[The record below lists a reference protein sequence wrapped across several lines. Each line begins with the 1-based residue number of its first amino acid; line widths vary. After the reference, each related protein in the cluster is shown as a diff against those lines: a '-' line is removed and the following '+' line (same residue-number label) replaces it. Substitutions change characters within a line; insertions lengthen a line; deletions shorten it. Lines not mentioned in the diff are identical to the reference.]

1 VPLERQ
7 LCDAIIQAEGA
18 ARRAP
23 QSQEKNVP
31 DIIVTILSV
40 SIVLG
45 IMVLVHEWGH
55 FIVAKAFGVR
65 VEIFSIGFGPR
76 LWGRKKGDTDYR
88 ISGLPLGGYVK
99 MAGDNPLEERK
110 GDPDEFLS
118 KPRWQRALI
127 AVAGPAMNIILSI
140 VIIAGIYMHG
150 SQMPAYLD
158 QPMVLAGVLPDS
170 TAQKAGLAPGDRV
183 VKINGVS
190 NPTWEQAVKE
200 LESTLPGHSLS
211 LVVDRKGQQ
220 VSVTLPITQALE
232 DMFGY
237 PPSRLIIGS
246 VSPGM
251 PAERAGLMPGDEVLK
266 VNGNPLASGSEFP
279 SLVGK
284 SQGSPLDLEIRRGN
298 QTMHIVVQ
306 PQQVGVKNGVPQWQ
320 IGVGLQVGELVV
332 RRLPFGAAISES
344 ITVNTMMARQVA
356 FVVVELFR
364 GNISLKQLE
373 GPLGIARESGRA
385 ARQGATELLKLMAM
399 IGVNLAILNLL
410 PIPPLDGGHI
420 LLLFIEGSIRRDLS
434 IRVKE
439 RFVTVSMVFL
449 LLVFAI
455 VMYNDVLRLA
465 HR

>member
-1 VPLERQ
+1 
-7 LCDAIIQAEGA
+7 
-18 ARRAP
+18 
-23 QSQEKNVP
+23 VP
-31 DIIVTILSV
+31 DLIVTILSV
-40 SIVLG
+40 SVVLG

-55 FIVAKAFGVR
+55 FVVAKAFGVR

-140 VIIAGIYMHG
+140 LIIAGIYMHG
-150 SQMPAYLD
+150 SKEPAYLD
-158 QPMVLAGVLPDS
+158 QPMVLSGVLPDS
-170 TAQKAGLAPGDRV
+170 TAQKAGLAPGDHV
-183 VKINGVS
+183 VKINGAS
-190 NPTWEQAVKE
+190 NPTWDRALLE
-200 LESTLPGHSLS
+200 LMSTLPGHSLS
-211 LVVDRKGQQ
+211 LVVDRNGQE
-220 VSVTLPITQALE
+220 VPITVPASQSME
-232 DMFGY
+232 DIFGY
-237 PPSRLIIGS
+237 PANRLLIGS
-246 VSPGM
+246 VTPGM
-251 PAERAGLMPGDEVLK
+251 PAARSGIQPGDEVLK
-266 VNGNPLASGSEFP
+266 VNGKPLASGTEFP
-279 SLVGK
+279 SLVEK
-284 SQGSPLDLEIRRGN
+284 SQGGPLDLEIRRGDRII
-298 QTMHIVVQ
+298 HIEVR
-306 PQQVGVKNGVPQWQ
+306 PQQVGVKNGVTQWQ
-320 IGVGLQVGELVV
+320 IGVGLQVGELVE
-332 RRLPFGAAISES
+332 RRLPFGAAIAES
-344 ITVNTMMARQVA
+344 IGMNTLMARQVA

-385 ARQGATELLKLMAM
+385 ARQGAGELLKLMAM

-420 LLLFIEGSIRRDLS
+420 LLLFIEGAIRRDLS

-465 HR
+465 HH

>member
-1 VPLERQ
+1 M
-7 LCDAIIQAEGA
+7 
-18 ARRAP
+18 
-23 QSQEKNVP
+23 P
-31 DIIVTILSV
+31 DLIVTILSV
-40 SIVLG
+40 SVVLG

-55 FIVAKAFGVR
+55 FVVAKAFGVR

-140 VIIAGIYMHG
+140 LIIAGIYMHG
-150 SQMPAYLD
+150 SKDPAYLD
-158 QPMVLAGVLPDS
+158 QPMVLSGVLPDS
-170 TAQKAGLAPGDRV
+170 TAQKAGLAPGDHV
-183 VKINGVS
+183 VKINGAS
-190 NPTWEQAVKE
+190 NPTWDRALLE
-200 LESTLPGHSLS
+200 LMSTLPGHPIS
-211 LVVDRKGQQ
+211 LVVDRNGQQ
-220 VSVTLPITQALE
+220 IPITVPASQSME
-232 DMFGY
+232 DIFGY
-237 PPSRLIIGS
+237 PANRLLIGS
-246 VSPGM
+246 VTPGM
-251 PAERAGLMPGDEVLK
+251 PAARSGIQPGDEVLK
-266 VNGNPLASGSEFP
+266 VNGKPLASGTEFP
-279 SLVGK
+279 SLVEK
-284 SQGSPLDLEIRRGN
+284 SQGGPLDLEIRRGDRII
-298 QTMHIVVQ
+298 HIEVR
-306 PQQVGVKNGVPQWQ
+306 PQQVGVKNGVTQWQ
-320 IGVGLQVGELVV
+320 IGVGLQVGELVE
-332 RRLPFGAAISES
+332 RRLPFGAAIAES
-344 ITVNTMMARQVA
+344 IGMNTLMARQVA

-385 ARQGATELLKLMAM
+385 ARQGAGELLKLMAM

-420 LLLFIEGSIRRDLS
+420 LLLFIEGAIRRDLS

-465 HR
+465 HH

>member
-1 VPLERQ
+1 M
-7 LCDAIIQAEGA
+7 
-18 ARRAP
+18 
-23 QSQEKNVP
+23 P
-31 DIIVTILSV
+31 DFIVTILSV
-40 SIVLG
+40 SVVLG

-99 MAGDNPLEERK
+99 MAGDNPLEDRK

-127 AVAGPAMNIILSI
+127 AVAGPAMNIVLSI
-140 VIIAGIYMHG
+140 LLIAGIYMHG
-150 SQMPAYLD
+150 SKEPAYLD
-158 QPMVLAGVLPDS
+158 HQMVLAGVLPDS
-170 TAQKAGLAPGDRV
+170 TAQKAGLAAGDHI
-183 VKINGVS
+183 VKINNAG
-190 NPTWEQAVKE
+190 NPTWDQAITE
-200 LESTLPGHSLS
+200 LEWTLPGHSLS
-211 LVVDRKGQQ
+211 VVVERDGKE
-220 VSVTLPITQALE
+220 VPVTVPTSQSLE

-237 PPSRLIIGS
+237 PANRLLIGS
-246 VSPGM
+246 VTSGM
-251 PAERAGLMPGDEVLK
+251 PAERSGIQPGDEVLK
-266 VNGNPLASGSEFP
+266 VNGNPLASSSEFP
-279 SLVGK
+279 SLVEK
-284 SQGSPLDLEIRRGN
+284 SRGAPLDLEILRGDR
-298 QTMHIVVQ
+298 TLHVEVR
-306 PQQVGVKNGVPQWQ
+306 PQQVGVKNGVAQWQ
-320 IGVGLQVGELVV
+320 IGVGLRPGELVE
-332 RRLPFGAAISES
+332 RRLPVGAAISES
-344 ITVNTMMARQVA
+344 VTTNALMARQVA

-364 GNISLKQLE
+364 GKISLTQLQ
-373 GPLGIARESGRA
+373 GPLGIARASGEA
-385 ARQGATELLKLMAM
+385 ARQGAVELFRLMAM

-420 LLLFIEGSIRRDLS
+420 LLLFVEGTIRRDLS

-465 HR
+465 HH

>member
-1 VPLERQ
+1 M
-7 LCDAIIQAEGA
+7 
-18 ARRAP
+18 
-23 QSQEKNVP
+23 P
-31 DIIVTILSV
+31 DIVVTILSV
-40 SIVLG
+40 SVVLG

-55 FIVAKAFGVR
+55 FVVAKAFGVR

-76 LWGRKKGDTDYR
+76 LWGRKRGDTDYR

-127 AVAGPAMNIILSI
+127 AVAGPVMNIILSI
-140 VIIAGIYMHG
+140 VLIAGIYMHG
-150 SQMPAYLD
+150 SKEPAYLD
-158 QPMVLAGVLPDS
+158 QPMVLAGVLPNS
-170 TAQKAGLAPGDRV
+170 TAQRAGLAAGDHV
-183 VKINGVS
+183 VKINGAS
-190 NPTWEQAVKE
+190 NPTWDRALLE
-200 LESTLPGHSLS
+200 LMSTLPGHSLT
-211 LVVDRKGQQ
+211 LVVDRGGQE
-220 VSVTLPITQALE
+220 VPVTVPASQSME
-232 DMFGY
+232 DIFGY
-237 PPSRLIIGS
+237 PANRLLIGS

-251 PAERAGLMPGDEVLK
+251 PAERSGIQPGDEVLK

-279 SLVGK
+279 SLVEK
-284 SQGSPLDLEIRRGN
+284 SQGGPLDLEIQRGDRAI
-298 QTMHIVVQ
+298 HIEVR
-306 PQQVGVKNGVPQWQ
+306 PQQVGVKNGVTQWQ
-320 IGVGLQVGELVV
+320 IGVGLQVGEMVN
-332 RRLPFGAAISES
+332 RRLPFGAAITES
-344 ITVNTMMARQVA
+344 VGMNTLMARQVA

-385 ARQGATELLKLMAM
+385 ARQGASELLKLMAM

-420 LLLFIEGSIRRDLS
+420 LLLFIEGTIRRDLS
-434 IRVKE
+434 LRVKE

-465 HR
+465 HH